1 MPVRDARGVTHSDS
15 RSSMLAHHERHVTM
29 LFDEHS
35 GGDLTEEQ
43 QRYLLDFAW
52 LNRVADSGGASERQ
66 GAVYREYMRRCTGD
80 PPHEEEPASSHEC
93 VCQCGAAQLYDQR
106 EQLLVCTSC
115 GVCAHDYSIAMPQ
128 HGTEESSVVPHF
140 TYKKVNHFREWLAQ
154 CQARELSDITPTIE
168 ALQAELK
175 KQRLSEAE
183 QRELTPV
190 KIRAY
195 LRQLRLGNYDHLH
208 LIHAAI
214 TGRRPPQF
222 DHETEMRLV
231 EMFKATLVP
240 FETVRARVCPAR
252 SNFLSYSYV
261 LRKLTGILGVERI
274 DEHYFPLLKSREKLY
289 MADMIWKAI
298 CAELGWPFQRSM

>member
-1 MPVRDARGVTHSDS
+1 MVRDARGVTHSDS
-15 RSSMLAHHERHVTM
+15 RSSMLAHHEKHVTM
-29 LFDEHS
+29 LFDKHE
-35 GGDLTEEQ
+35 GGELTGEQ

-52 LNRVADSGGASERQ
+52 LNRVADSSASENERQ
-66 GAVYREYMRRCTGD
+66 GAVYREYMRRCAGES
-80 PPHEEEPASSHEC
+80 PHDDEAVLSHEC
-93 VCQCGAAQLYDQR
+93 VCQCGATQLYDQR

-115 GVCAHDYSIAMPQ
+115 GVCTHDYSVAMPQ

-168 ALQAELK
+168 ALQAELR
-175 KQRLSEAE
+175 KQRLSDYE
-183 QRELTPV
+183 QKQLTPV
-190 KIRAY
+190 KVRAY

-208 LIHAAI
+208 LIHSVV

-240 FETVRARVCPAR
+240 FETVRSRVCPTR

-261 LRKLTGILGVERI
+261 LRKLTGILGVECI
-274 DEHYFPLLKSREKLY
+274 DDHYFPLLKSREKLY
-289 MADMIWKAI
+289 MADLIWKAI
-298 CAELGWPFQRSM
+298 CGELGWTFQKSM